1 MLTSAAA
8 EGRRLRHLHARLH
21 HPGLDRQR
29 HDADGTSPPPTRS
42 AIGAIT
48 RNRLPVFVAATAQ
61 LEQSLLGMNFIGTLS
76 GFEVR
81 GDRMILRD

>member
-1 MLTSAAA
+1 MPIPTANGKAKAAVA
-8 EGRRLRHLHARLH
+8 VADTVSVGTISRRRV
-21 HPGLDRQR
+21 
-29 HDADGTSPPPTRS
+29 
-42 AIGAIT
+42 
-48 RNRLPVFVAATAQ
+48 PVFVAARGQ